1 MKRFCY
7 SLLLFAVASVLF
19 TACRKKAFDEYYGRP
34 DNLADPIY
42 QQLVSRGNFQHL
54 VKLIDRSGY
63 KQTLSGAGYWTFFA
77 PNDNAFQTFFADR
90 GINGVEAIDSSTAR
104 NMIQFLLVY
113 NSYKK
118 ERLDDYQATAS
129 ANAGWQPSSAFRRR
143 TAYYTGF
150 YKDTGI
156 DNHTFVALANNRNTT
171 AASIGY
177 APADYN
183 NKHIPYFIDDFFVA
197 RNLSAADY
205 NYFYPNS
212 TYSGFNVAQANVV
225 TKDIPAENGIIH
237 EVDKVITPLLSID
250 EDIRSKP
257 EYSVFKAMLNRLYLN
272 NMVTFTYSPE
282 ATARYRL
289 VSKTTDSVF
298 IKVYSN
304 LLTFSPNNE
313 NHLKMEDNDGQKDC
327 WTMFIPRNE
336 AVTNYVNTVLCQHYP
351 SLDEMPVQIIAD
363 FLNSH
368 LFPTAVWPTQFAS
381 TRNNAGEEARFD
393 PATDVFDKQ
402 FLSNG
407 IVYGVNKVMEPN
419 AFRTVFGK
427 VYLDNKYQFMT
438 RILEATGLKI
448 MVSQPTIP
456 VTMFLIPDKVFAD
469 SGYSYNLTSNTWSR
483 TTSAGT
489 SSNGVFDALA
499 RMVRSCVFQT
509 PYRSMLDDLSGTGVV
524 KSGENGTEG
533 EYIRFDNYSIQT
545 AGLRDFGKWA
555 HVDSSATA
563 VNGKVYYLNNLPSA
577 SSNPIGYHLRQL
589 GTPAA
594 SEYNYFWTLLSTSSV
609 FTQSTN
615 AIAGIVGSFYTI
627 LVPGNA
633 AVMQAV
639 KDGVIPGN
647 VTTGAPTFNPSS
659 PEDKLRVAN
668 FILYHFINNRTI
680 IPDGQVDGVVESVLK
695 NALGNGLRLTVY
707 NAPNDMQV
715 VDMNNRIAN
724 VITAQS
730 NILSNMAVIHLLDN
744 YLKPQL

>member
-1 MKRFCY
+1 MKRLFY
-7 SLLLFAVASVLF
+7 SLLLFAVATILF

-34 DNLADPIY
+34 DNLAAPIY
-42 QQLVSRGNFQHL
+42 QQLESKGNFLHL
-54 VKLIDRSGY
+54 LKLIDKSGY

-77 PNDNAFQTFFADR
+77 PNDGAFATFFTDR
-90 GINGVEAIDSSTAR
+90 GISGVDAIDSSSAR
-104 NMIQFLLVY
+104 NMVQFLLVY
-113 NSYKK
+113 NAYKK

-129 ANAGWQPSSAFRRR
+129 ANAGWQESSAFRRR

-150 YKDTGI
+150 YKDTGV
-156 DNHTFVALANNRNTT
+156 NNRTFVALANNRNTNAAT
-171 AASIGY
+171 AGY
-177 APADYN
+177 VSTDYN
-183 NKHIPYFIDDFFVA
+183 NKHIPYFIDDYFAA

-225 TKDIPAENGIIH
+225 TKDILAENGIIH

-250 EDIRSKP
+250 EYIRSKP

-272 NMVTFTYSPE
+272 NMVTFTFNAD
-282 ATARYRL
+282 ATSRYRL
-289 VSKTTDSVF
+289 ISKTNDSVF

-313 NHLKMEDNDGQKDC
+313 NFLKAEDNDAQRDC

-351 SLDEMPVQIIAD
+351 SLDEMPIQIIAD

-368 LFPTAVWPTQFAS
+368 LFPTAVWPTQFAT

-393 PATDVFDKQ
+393 PAADVFDKQ

-438 RILEATGLKI
+438 RILDATGLKI
-448 MVSQPTIP
+448 MVSQPSIP

-469 SGYSYNLTSNTWSR
+469 SGYSYNVTSNTWSR

-489 SSNGVFDALA
+489 TSNGIFDALS
-499 RMVRSCVFQT
+499 RIVRSCVFQT
-509 PYRSMLDDLSGTGVV
+509 PYRSMIEDLSGNGVV

-533 EYIRFDNYSIQT
+533 EYIKFDNFSIQT
-545 AGLRDFGKWA
+545 GGLSDFEKWA

-563 VNGKVYYLNNLPSA
+563 INGKVYYLNDLPSF
-577 SSNPIGYHLRQL
+577 SNFAVGYHIRQL
-589 GTPAA
+589 GTPTT
-594 SEYNYFWTLLSTSSV
+594 SEYNYFWRLLSTSSI
-609 FTQSTN
+609 FTSNTN
-615 AIAGIVGSFYTI
+615 VIAGIVGSFYTI
-627 LVPGNA
+627 LVPTNNA
-633 AVMQAV
+633 VKQAV
-639 KDGVIPGN
+639 IDGVIPGN
-647 VTTGAPTFNPSS
+647 ATTGEPSFNPGAS
-659 PEDKLRVAN
+659 EDKLRIAN
-668 FILYHFINNRTI
+668 FIQYHFINNRTI
-680 IPDGQVDGVVESVLK
+680 IPDGQVEGVVESVLK
-695 NALGNGLRLTVY
+695 NPLGNGIRLTVY
-707 NAPNDMQV
+707 NEPGNMQV
-715 VDMNNRIAN
+715 IDVNNRAAN
-724 VITAQS
+724 VIVSQS
-730 NILSNMAVIHLLDN
+730 NHLSNRAVIHLIDN
-744 YLKPQL
+744 YLKQ